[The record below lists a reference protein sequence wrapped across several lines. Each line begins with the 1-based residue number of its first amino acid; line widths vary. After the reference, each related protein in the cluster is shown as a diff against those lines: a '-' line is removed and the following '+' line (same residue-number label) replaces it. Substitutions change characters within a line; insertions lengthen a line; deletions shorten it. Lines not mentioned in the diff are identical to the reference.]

1 MSAYCF
7 RESVDI
13 DDDFFLRTK
22 KRFRNI
28 LNHTYAVPPQHEAMH
43 EIPEQ
48 IEQQRPII
56 SIYILLK
63 ELLDRFFLT
72 LPKTGLKPLTEI
84 SFQMYTVRNYI
95 SCGSVSHTRSFV
107 LDPFAE
113 TRTVTEFLEQF
124 H

>member
-1 MSAYCF
+1 MKLVSANDTIRANVCKKLINNVG
-7 RESVDI
+7 RVDI
-13 DDDFFLRTK
+13 ER
-22 KRFRNI
+22 R
-28 LNHTYAVPPQHEAMH
+28 
-43 EIPEQ
+43 
-48 IEQQRPII
+48 
-56 SIYILLK
+56 S
-63 ELLDRFFLT
+63 
-72 LPKTGLKPLTEI
+72 EI